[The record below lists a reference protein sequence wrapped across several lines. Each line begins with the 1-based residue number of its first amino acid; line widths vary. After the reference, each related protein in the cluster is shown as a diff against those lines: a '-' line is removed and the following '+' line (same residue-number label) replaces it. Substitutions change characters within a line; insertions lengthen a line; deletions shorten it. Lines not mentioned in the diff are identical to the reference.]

1 MSHAAPSLDLFDAV
15 AQKTT
20 IHYRDRA
27 RAYPFLKWAGGKR
40 ALVPEIVKLLPEQ
53 FNEYYEPFC
62 GGSAVFFAL
71 DSRIRQA
78 YLSDVNT
85 ELMRTYAMLQK
96 NADGVIA
103 LLEQHATKHNA
114 EYYKKIR
121 REGHNYCS
129 PIKIAARFI
138 YLNKTCYN
146 GLYRVNKK
154 GEFNVPM
161 GSYKN
166 PTICDRDNLVAAGEV
181 LQKARLKTHS
191 FEKIDPSK
199 GDFVYCDPPYDKTY
213 QGYTQDGFGIE
224 GQTALRDAAA
234 DWHKLGV
241 KFVISSSDT
250 PLIRKL
256 YQAKIFSLVPV
267 EAPRSISC
275 QAKGRERVVEL
286 LITGA

>member
-15 AQKTT
+15 AKKTT

-114 EYYKKIR
+114 EYYKKKSVEKGTTTAR
-121 REGHNYCS
+121 R
-129 PIKIAARFI
+129 
-138 YLNKTCYN
+138 
-146 GLYRVNKK
+146 
-154 GEFNVPM
+154 
-161 GSYKN
+161 
-166 PTICDRDNLVAAGEV
+166 
-181 LQKARLKTHS
+181 
-191 FEKIDPSK
+191 
-199 GDFVYCDPPYDKTY
+199 
-213 QGYTQDGFGIE
+213 
-224 GQTALRDAAA
+224 
-234 DWHKLGV
+234 
-241 KFVISSSDT
+241 
-250 PLIRKL
+250 
-256 YQAKIFSLVPV
+256 
-267 EAPRSISC
+267 
-275 QAKGRERVVEL
+275 
-286 LITGA
+286 